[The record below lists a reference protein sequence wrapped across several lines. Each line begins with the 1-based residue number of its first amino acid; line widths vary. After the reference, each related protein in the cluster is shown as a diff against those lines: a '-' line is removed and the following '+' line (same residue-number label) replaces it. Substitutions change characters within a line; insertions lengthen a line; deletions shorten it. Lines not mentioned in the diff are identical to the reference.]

1 MDVNIMDSLPGGFF
15 NFVKH
20 TYGDRAL
27 HLIKSWAKLTS
38 TRAGLLNRRVFLL
51 QCRSNKKSVLNV
63 EIKITIWK
71 LQKVN
76 EELGE
81 ICNQL
86 KSLIPQPLF
95 DNCKSVNKVR
105 FSKIFTR
112 IKEVNMKKLEE
123 LVQQRLNGIRLPD
136 ANKCVFNYTNRE
148 LPKQVYRTL
157 SLEPNFGLQIQNK
170 ITIVPEVIKD
180 LEYCISAVK
189 LDNCNAADLSAVKEN
204 LRSKSIN
211 ILSNF
216 CKGQSRSEDRLML
229 NKDLIVTK
237 KFLREN
243 EDLVVSRSDKGNSTV
258 IMFREE
264 YEREMSALISDRTTY
279 LPLHRDP
286 TLTYQKRA
294 NNLVAELASSGVID
308 EAEEKNLRSSYTRAP
323 RIYGLRKTHKPT
335 CKLRPVVSCIQ
346 SPSYKLSRVVH
357 EILTPVVDTFSF
369 NLLNSFQFVDFIRDV
384 ELHSDYRLISLDV
397 VSLFTNIRKDL
408 VLKVINESWD
418 NIKHLVKVPK
428 FLLIKLIEFCFETS
442 YFTYNGV
449 LYRQVEG
456 CSMGNPASPVLAN
469 IVMNYVL
476 QQIITVLPFNIA
488 FIKLYVD
495 DTIAAVPETELNRV
509 LELFNSFEENIQFTM
524 EVEQN
529 GCIPF
534 LDIMVERSNNHLKTN
549 WYTKPTSSG
558 RILNFCSNHPMSQ
571 KVGMIHGLLDRM
583 FRLSSEEYHE
593 DNYQKIEILLTNNSY
608 PRSFVR
614 AAIIKFKE
622 NKANGG
628 VGGVRP
634 TNFIKYCR
642 FPFVPGLSH
651 KINSCFTGTNVKLA
665 YYNVYKIKSLY
676 TKLKDPVQQDQRA
689 GVVYKIPC
697 SCGLCYVGQTKQY
710 LKNRIYQHRNSCRNV
725 KILDENKTALAA
737 HYFDS
742 GHGFDFDKA
751 KILDLENNWL
761 KRSVS
766 EMVWIKLNDT
776 VNKRTDTQNLS
787 AMYNEILSVYNDY
800 LGDAR

>member
-189 LDNCNAADLSAVKEN
+189 LDNCNEADLSAVKEN

-229 NKDLIVTK
+229 NKDLTVTK

-428 FLLIKLIEFCFETS
+428 YLLIKLIEFCFETS

-524 EVEQN
+524 EVEQT

-593 DNYQKIEILLTNNSY
+593 DNYQKIEMLLTNNSY

-634 TNFIKYCR
+634 TNFIK
-642 FPFVPGLSH
+642 
-651 KINSCFTGTNVKLA
+651 
-665 YYNVYKIKSLY
+665 
-676 TKLKDPVQQDQRA
+676 
-689 GVVYKIPC
+689 
-697 SCGLCYVGQTKQY
+697 
-710 LKNRIYQHRNSCRNV
+710 IYQHKNSCRNV

-800 LGDAR
+800 LGDAHIVEMF